1 MIEHI
6 TRRRILDLIK
16 EAVKFMPES
25 MGDARVNSYAVISS
39 ISDFNKDNFG
49 YKTED
54 LNVDAWTRE
63 QSTFNRL
70 ELKYPLVCPT
80 IYSGRRKYEKGN
92 LSYSQTDD
100 QIRISVVD
108 RYIDQKTSE
117 DDASLRSVTQI
128 FDDTEKALNK
138 IIEYLFAI
146 QAYKVEVTTG
156 VYTYDYYHPD
166 YLAYLL
172 TNSKIVGYVSASS
185 LSILN
190 TFNNSYLGFVN
201 SNLNL
206 NIERIDQ
213 PISKGNLVGSQT
225 TLNCISIHC
234 HDALFDFFVDDQV
247 KMMGR

>member
-1 MIEHI
+1 MENI

-16 EAVKFMPES
+16 ESVKFMPAS
-25 MGDARVNSYAVISS
+25 MGAARCESYAI
-39 ISDFNKDNFG
+39 IGALSDFNKDNFG

-80 IYSGRRKYEKGN
+80 IYSGRKKYQIGN

-100 QIRISVVD
+100 QLRISVVD
-108 RYIDQKTSE
+108 RYIDEKSS
-117 DDASLRSVTQI
+117 DNDAALRSITQI
-128 FDDTEKALNK
+128 FDDTEKAINK
-138 IIEYLFAI
+138 ILEYLFAV
-146 QAYKVEVTTG
+146 QAFKVETSTG
-156 VYTYDYYHPD
+156 VYVYDYYHPD

-172 TNSKIVGYVSASS
+172 TNSKIVSYVNSS
-185 LSILN
+185 SDITLN
-190 TFNNSYLGFVN
+190 KPNVNYLTFVN

-213 PISKGNLVGSQT
+213 PTSKDNLVGSQV
-225 TLNCISIHC
+225 TLNCISYHC
-234 HDALFDFFVDDQV
+234 HDGLFDFFVDDQV
-247 KMMGR
+247 KIMGQ